1 MLTLYGVYRSR
12 ASRPLWLLAEIGQD
26 FRHEPIIQAY
36 RLADPTASDAP
47 TNTSSPAFLALNP
60 MGQIPV
66 LDDSGLVLTES
77 LAITL
82 HIARKYGGL
91 LGPQTDNEAALM
103 EQWAL
108 FVATSVETPALEM
121 MMVQADGGDKTTEG
135 QASIALNAQRLRRPL
150 GHLQAHLAAHEWM
163 VGGRFTVA
171 DINTAEVT
179 RYAQLHPTLLSEFPA
194 VKAWIERCQLRDA
207 FKAMWAG
214 RMAEP
219 A

>member
-1 MLTLYGVYRSR
+1 
-12 ASRPLWLLAEIGQD
+12 
-26 FRHEPIIQAY
+26 
-36 RLADPTASDAP
+36 
-47 TNTSSPAFLALNP
+47 

-82 HIARKYGGL
+82 HIARKYGGP

-163 VGGRFTVA
+163 VGDRFTVA

>member
-36 RLADPTASDAP
+36 RLADPAAADAP

-171 DINTAEVT
+171 DINSAEVT